1 MKGLSLSIAATA
13 LLALSNVAGAAE
25 PMALGAAEPMTLT
38 DTQLDN
44 VSAGRTAF
52 ASINVFQSGNGDTYV
67 SGNLG
72 TIPGFSAN
80 ASVYTSTYPYGYVE
94 VSSSATAYVFR

>member
-13 LLALSNVAGAAE
+13 LLALSNVA
-25 PMALGAAEPMTLT
+25 GAAEPMTLT